1 MAITL
6 DQREIDDAHQRFN
19 LHENSTWMEFVAPNP
34 GVSIVYL
41 HFTLPEYHLGVFLKE
56 NTECIEVELDGRWTN
71 SEDIP
76 DGIFGIS
83 NKAIAI
89 RYILAAS

>member
-19 LHENSTWMEFVAPNP
+19 LHQDSTWMEFAVP
-34 GVSIVYL
+34 GPGASVVYL
-41 HFTLPEYHLGVFLKE
+41 HFTLPEYHMRVFLEE
-56 NTECIEVELDGRWTN
+56 NDECIDVELDGRWTYA
-71 SEDIP
+71 EDIP
-76 DGIFGIS
+76 AGSFGTS